1 MGRKDGKAVEKR
13 RIRLEINGVVCWLI
27 TQESDEY
34 MQSLAKEVG
43 ELLEEMQITSPYIT
57 REAAALAAA
66 LGYCDDARKNGQ
78 RASRLQ
84 ERVDE
89 LEVEAEVWQEEKE
102 ELLKNPPVK
111 PDPEMAKRLAFFEE
125 ENTRLTAQVQEL
137 QQLREKAAA
146 LGDENQA
153 LREQLAALERAGEG
167 EAPAQ
172 PAEDSPRL
180 AQLTEENRTLR
191 EQVQEQEELARQ
203 AVREKQGAVAAAK
216 RAVEEAR
223 RTMDQMEQEAD
234 QAKQELKRLQERGV
248 SPALDLLERTA
259 EENQEKPV
267 PQPEEE
273 DPRSA
278 AKTRKKRKNP
288 LRYEEEYEQEGF
300 VSFFEKK

>member
-1 MGRKDGKAVEKR
+1 M
-13 RIRLEINGVVCWLI
+13 
-27 TQESDEY
+27 
-34 MQSLAKEVG
+34 
-43 ELLEEMQITSPYIT
+43 
-57 REAAALAAA
+57 
-66 LGYCDDARKNGQ
+66 
-78 RASRLQ
+78 
-84 ERVDE
+84 
-89 LEVEAEVWQEEKE
+89 
-102 ELLKNPPVK
+102 K

-153 LREQLAALERAGEG
+153 LREQLAALAQAREG
-167 EAPAQ
+167 EAPA
-172 PAEDSPRL
+172 PVEDSPRL

-267 PQPEEE
+267 PQSEEE

-278 AKTRKKRKNP
+278 PKTRKKRKNP